1 MGIGVKPDEQIDGAK
16 RNQNAHHQFAQKIFH
31 QHGFQSEGAD
41 RGFDKVQ
48 NDAGC
53 DGQKQVGFLIRYN
66 NPTFF
71 FLHNSQ

>member
-1 MGIGVKPDEQIDGAK
+1 MGIGVKPDEQIDAAK

-48 NDAGC
+48 NDAL
-53 DGQKQVGFLIRYN
+53 Q
-66 NPTFF
+66 
-71 FLHNSQ
+71 